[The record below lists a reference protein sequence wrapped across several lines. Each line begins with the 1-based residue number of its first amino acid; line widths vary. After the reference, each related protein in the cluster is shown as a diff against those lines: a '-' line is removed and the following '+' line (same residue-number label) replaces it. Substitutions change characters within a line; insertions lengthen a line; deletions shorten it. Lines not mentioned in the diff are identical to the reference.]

1 MAATNFQPDRQG
13 PGVPSC
19 SCPDL
24 LLTLGP
30 LKPALHEL
38 GACALGF
45 LPCAH
50 AAPPPRGCGQPGERC
65 LCREHHRLDPSPL
78 ASAHLSAADRI
89 AIFCTELRT
98 CVGGWVELRLE
109 RSALRRVWVLPPGL
123 FSVVTQGRNSSGI
136 PRVDTVPGASLGPQ
150 HLGQGSPFALR

>member
-1 MAATNFQPDRQG
+1 MSSG
-13 PGVPSC
+13 PVPLVFY
-19 SCPDL
+19 PVPMLPL
-24 LLTLGP
+24 LPGAVASLG
-30 LKPALHEL
+30 KDVSVESIIAST
-38 GACALGF
+38 
-45 LPCAH
+45 
-50 AAPPPRGCGQPGERC
+50 
-65 LCREHHRLDPSPL
+65 PSPL
-78 ASAHLSAADRI
+78 ASAHLSAADRV

-150 HLGQGSPFALR
+150 HLGQGSPFTLR